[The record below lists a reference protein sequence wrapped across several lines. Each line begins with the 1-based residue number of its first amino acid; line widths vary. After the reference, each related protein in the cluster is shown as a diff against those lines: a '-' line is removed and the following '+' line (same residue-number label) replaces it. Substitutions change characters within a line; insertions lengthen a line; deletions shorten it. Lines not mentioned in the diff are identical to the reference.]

1 MPEICPGYSPDQAA
15 DQDSADGPDAGT
27 ATDREWHLSP
37 LHPHA
42 FCGGCGMEAAD
53 CHPGFCCTN
62 VEDRM
67 GVHTGVCDLCSH
79 RHQTGQAVA
88 P

>member
-1 MPEICPGYSPDQAA
+1 VPT
-15 DQDSADGPDAGT
+15 DQDVEGADAGT
-27 ATDREWHLSP
+27 ATDREWHLSA

-42 FCGGCGMEAAD
+42 FCGGCGMDTEL
-53 CHPGFCCTN
+53 CHPGQCCTD

-67 GVHTGVCDLCSH
+67 GVVAGVCDLCSH
-79 RHQTGQAVA
+79 RHQTGQAVR